1 MPKRKSKE
9 PTWDIW
15 NEASYPK
22 GKMRAKEAAGQQTM
36 TTGRTPLKNTKS
48 SEPPGTGRDEAGPG
62 EQQSG
67 EAKEQ
72 PRRPS
77 VRRLP
82 TAYPPMGQS
91 EALVL
96 RERSMVN
103 GIFGQGEEEG
113 VLKQAGSAGGRE
125 PRVRDA
131 TTQADG
137 RCSGLSATAAA
148 QKKEAEVNLHGRQ
161 KTGHK
166 DRPKN
171 RQKGE

>member
-1 MPKRKSKE
+1 
-9 PTWDIW
+9 
-15 NEASYPK
+15 
-22 GKMRAKEAAGQQTM
+22 
-36 TTGRTPLKNTKS
+36 
-48 SEPPGTGRDEAGPG
+48 
-62 EQQSG
+62 
-67 EAKEQ
+67 
-72 PRRPS
+72 
-77 VRRLP
+77 
-82 TAYPPMGQS
+82 MGQS

-148 QKKEAEVNLHGRQ
+148 VRLSMTLPTPFTFLPPSAGVDDERCLLLLLLLLFFFPPSKGYFLAIAGIKVDYIIGRKRMFRSDRPPDHVSPAKPFASAAAKKGSRSQLAWQAKDRPP
-161 KTGHK
+161 KTW
-166 DRPKN
+166 RPKN

>member
-1 MPKRKSKE
+1 M
-9 PTWDIW
+9 
-15 NEASYPK
+15 
-22 GKMRAKEAAGQQTM
+22 
-36 TTGRTPLKNTKS
+36 S
-48 SEPPGTGRDEAGPG
+48 SRLDEAGPG

-171 RQKGE
+171 RQKRRIGGKTRGTLFGRDESKEDAGSRLRRP